1 LRLKEKLRLQ
11 GKGVRP
17 EGSDLK
23 LINNARARVIKFSNR
38 EKYSRAKIRIA
49 RKTSQQADVTSSEII
64 RFHLQRR
71 RQHQAENMTSHS
83 EIKVI
88 WEFSAGPTAPF
99 DERDYVRE
107 QYMENFGGIK

>member
-38 EKYSRAKIRIA
+38 EKYSREKIRIA

-71 RQHQAENMTSHS
+71 RQHQAQNMTSRS